1 MHIQTELLNLLR
13 DLPVCVGLGVKGD
26 VHKIEQFYSR
36 VFKINLEMAGFIDL
50 STLALV
56 ASYQMNVRGMTTVS
70 QVMGDP
76 EKELEKE
83 DPAEPEPVQMELEK
97 EKAPVASRS
106 RCTRSTAPR
115 RPRRK
120 PNKRL
125 ITRDIIDLD
134 LYP

>member
-1 MHIQTELLNLLR
+1 MHIQTELLKLR
-13 DLPVCVGLGVKGD
+13 ALPVCVGLGVKGD
-26 VHKIEQFYSR
+26 VHNIEQFYSR
-36 VFKINLEMAGFIDL
+36 VFGINLEIAGFIDL
-50 STLALV
+50 SALALV

-70 QVMGDP
+70 LVMGDP
-76 EKELEKE
+76 GKELEKE

-97 EKAPVASRS
+97 EKASVASRS
-106 RCTRSTAPR
+106 RRTRSTAPR

>member
-1 MHIQTELLNLLR
+1 M
-13 DLPVCVGLGVKGD
+13 
-26 VHKIEQFYSR
+26 HKIEQFYSR
-36 VFKINLEMAGFIDL
+36 VFGINLEIAGFIDL
-50 STLALV
+50 SALALV

-70 QVMGDP
+70 LVMGDP
-76 EKELEKE
+76 GKELEKE
-83 DPAEPEPVQMELEK
+83 DPAEPEPVQMELEE
-97 EKAPVASRS
+97 EKASVASRS
-106 RCTRSTAPR
+106 RRTRSTAPR